1 MEGLV
6 VRVVE
11 SRSQQWG
18 AGINQSC
25 TTEEDINPQR
35 LCLMSAALHSSI
47 LRRAVGLNGFTAQKP
62 VLMCSS

>member
-25 TTEEDINPQR
+25 TTEEDVNPQR

-47 LRRAVGLNGFTAQKP
+47 LRRAVGLKAFTAQEP